1 MQYTQLWHSGLAVSR
16 MALGAIPLGQYSFA
30 TFHATV
36 DQAGRSAS
44 GFP

>member
-1 MQYTQLWHSGLAVSR
+1 MQYTQLWHSGLTVSL
-16 MALGAIPLGQYSFA
+16 MALGAMPLRQYSFG